1 MRQSLGS
8 RCRGVLA
15 ERLFVAVQLTEDARR
30 KIASGIGELPGRPVP
45 PDNWHFTLRF
55 LGTTSAADRES
66 LVSILRRSRLRPA
79 FTIRF
84 GSLGTFPRPKRAR
97 IVWIGVSEGAAQ
109 LVSLAEKIE
118 QAVRQ
123 AGFPAESRPFQPHL
137 TLSRVDPPRSVVDVI
152 QKQPSIAAA
161 MNIREVTLVRSLL
174 GKGPSKY
181 EIVER
186 FPLGVNA

>member
-1 MRQSLGS
+1 MRQSIVS

-15 ERLFVAVQLTEDARR
+15 ERLFIAVQLTEDARR
-30 KIASGIGELPGRPVP
+30 KIASGIGELPGRLVP

-66 LVSILRRSRLRPA
+66 LVSILRRSRLGPP

-84 GSLGTFPRPKRAR
+84 GSLGSFPRPKRAR
-97 IVWIGVSEGAAQ
+97 IVWIGLSEGAAQ

-123 AGFPAESRPFQPHL
+123 AGFPAESRAFQPHL

-152 QKQPSIAAA
+152 ERHSSIAGA
-161 MNIREVTLVRSLL
+161 MNVREVTLVRSLL

-186 FPLGVNA
+186 FPLGENG